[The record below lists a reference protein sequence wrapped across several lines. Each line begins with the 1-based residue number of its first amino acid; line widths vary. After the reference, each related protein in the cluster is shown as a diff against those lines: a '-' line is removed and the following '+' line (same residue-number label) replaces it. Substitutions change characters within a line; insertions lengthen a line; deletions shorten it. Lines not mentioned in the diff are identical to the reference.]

1 MNNLGKIKMIIKWQ
15 VTRNIAVSSI
25 KIDQS
30 VFVRDLII
38 KKKLIAYNVNIILIK
53 PKSTNKMLDLKYYNW
68 INIQEYYRLI
78 DKLIYL
84 VNGIN
89 QNIAFAIG

>member
-53 PKSTNKMLDLKYYNW
+53 PKSTNKMLDLKYYN
-68 INIQEYYRLI
+68 
-78 DKLIYL
+78 
-84 VNGIN
+84 
-89 QNIAFAIG
+89 